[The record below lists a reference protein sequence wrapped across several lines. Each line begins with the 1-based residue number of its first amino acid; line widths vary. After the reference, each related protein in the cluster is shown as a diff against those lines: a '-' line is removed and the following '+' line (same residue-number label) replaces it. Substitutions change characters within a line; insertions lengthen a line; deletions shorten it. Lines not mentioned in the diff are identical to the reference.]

1 MIVRSV
7 PNSREQTEHRFD
19 TIGSATSV
27 LAVPG
32 VIFALHEGPVQGW
45 TEPATVIG
53 LVGGTLAAVAFAVWE
68 LRQMAPLLDVRLFGE
83 RGLASGSVALL
94 AVFGVRATIFVVNS
108 CTPGLGPKKINDGTL
123 SASGTFTAT
132 ITEPTAPLV
141 ENRQPLDSAKA
152 SATSGPPTFAT
163 S

>member
-94 AVFGVRATIFVVNS
+94 AVFGVRATIFVS
-108 CTPGLGPKKINDGTL
+108 EFLYTRTW
-123 SASGTFTAT
+123 T
-132 ITEPTAPLV
+132 
-141 ENRQPLDSAKA
+141 
-152 SATSGPPTFAT
+152 
-163 S
+163 

>member
-1 MIVRSV
+1 VLVAVAMIVRSV
-7 PNSREQTEHRFD
+7 PNSREHTEHRFD

-32 VIFALHEGPVQGW
+32 LIFALHEGPVPGW

-68 LRQMAPLLDVRLFGE
+68 FRQMAPLIDVRLFGE
-83 RGLASGSVALL
+83 RGLTSGSVALL

-108 CTPGLGPKKINDGTL
+108 CTPGLGPQKINDGTP
-123 SASGTFTAT
+123 SASGTFTTT
-132 ITEPTAPLV
+132 ITDPTAPLV
-141 ENRQPLDSAKA
+141 ENRQPLDSAQA
-152 SATSGPPTFAT
+152 SATS
-163 S
+163 